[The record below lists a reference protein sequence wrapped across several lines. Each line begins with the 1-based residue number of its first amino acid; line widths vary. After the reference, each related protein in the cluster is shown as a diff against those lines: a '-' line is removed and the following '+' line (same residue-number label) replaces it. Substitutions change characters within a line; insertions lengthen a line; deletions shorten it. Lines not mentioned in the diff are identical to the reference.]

1 MKVFQVI
8 TRADTIGGA
17 QKHVLDISTEILN
30 HDCEVHVISSGDGP
44 FRELIE
50 KSNIPYHK
58 LLNFKRE
65 PNLFADIGVLLQL
78 RRLIKLHK
86 PDVVALHSV
95 KAGLV
100 GRLSSIGLNCNVIYT
115 AHGWSHIRSASR
127 FNKKFY
133 SFLEKILSFFSSRVI
148 CVSDEDYSFALN
160 SIGISIKKLRLIP
173 NGAIV
178 PEFAELNG
186 VRKTPECL
194 NLLSVVR
201 FQEPKDF
208 DTLLNALR
216 VIKDSCWHLS
226 LLGDG
231 ENFELVK
238 SQIVSYGLEKKISLE
253 GFHAEISRYYKMAD
267 VVLLISKSEGLPMSL
282 IEAMSYSKMLIGSN
296 VGGIPELISHN
307 WNGYLVGDGD
317 FISLSTY
324 ISELS
329 RDNNNTCKVFG
340 NRSFERFIDKYTFDK
355 MLLDTLCVYKGPAS

>member
-1 MKVFQVI
+1 MFQVI

-17 QKHVLDISTEILN
+17 QKHVLDISTELLK
-30 HDCEVHVISSGDGP
+30 HDYEVHVISSGDGP
-44 FRELIE
+44 FRALIE

-65 PNLFADIGVLLQL
+65 PNLFDDIGVVLQL
-78 RRLIKLHK
+78 RRLIKLHQ
-86 PDVVALHSV
+86 PHVVALHSV

-127 FNKKFY
+127 FNKKIY
-133 SFLEKILSFFSSRVI
+133 SFLEKFLSFFSSHVI

-173 NGAIV
+173 NGTIV
-178 PEFAELNG
+178 PKFDELDA
-186 VRKTPECL
+186 VRKKTDCL

-216 VIKDSCWHLS
+216 LIKDSCWHLS

-231 ENFELVK
+231 EDFDLVK
-238 SQIVSYGLEKKISLE
+238 SKIVSYGLENKISLE
-253 GFHAEISRYYKMAD
+253 GFHTEISCYYKMAD
-267 VVLLISKSEGLPMSL
+267 VILLISKSEGLPMSL

-296 VGGIPELISHN
+296 VGGIPELITHN
-307 WNGYLVGDGD
+307 WNGYLVDDGD
-317 FISLSTY
+317 FISLSKY
-324 ISELS
+324 ISVILREI
-329 RDNNNTCKVFG
+329 NICKVFG
-340 NRSFERFIDKYTFDK
+340 DRSFERFIDKYTFDK
-355 MLLDTLCVYKGPAS
+355 MLLDTLTVYKGSAS